1 MREGFLKAVLAVA
14 LICAPAVARADV
26 WDLGSDNDND
36 FGSDNELVHGLEQVH
51 DMAAQQGGT
60 VEDVDWYRFN
70 QQYNTSFEIVLDG
83 LTGDVSNGTTS
94 PALELLL
101 DDATT
106 VIGSSQGVT
115 GFGTARSLRGLQPTG
130 TPGERVLYVR
140 VSSPSCGL
148 NCTASDQYRVRFY
161 DTTCAVPRYNN
172 ANGQV
177 TVLVLQNTT
186 AQAVTGY
193 VLALGPSGISLGGFP
208 VNLLPYQVTTFNL
221 AAVAN
226 GALSNTSGGLLVMN
240 DAPYGTLAGKAVA
253 LEPTTGFTFDT
264 PLVSRPH

>member
-70 QQYNTSFEIVLDG
+70 WPAGSSFEVVVDG
-83 LTGDVSNGTTS
+83 LTGDVSNGTLTT
-94 PALELLL
+94 PEIVLLA
-101 DDATT
+101 DDHTT
-106 VIGSSQGVT
+106 VQYVSAPVT
-115 GFGTARSLRGLQPTG
+115 GFGVARSLRAGSG
-130 TPGERVLYVR
+130 SPGAESVHYLR
-140 VSSPSCGL
+140 VSAPSCGL
-148 NCTASDQYRVRFY
+148 GCTASDQYRIRFY
-161 DTTCAVPRYNN
+161 DTTASVPRYNN

-186 AQAVTGY
+186 QQTVNGY
-193 VLALGPSGISLGGFP
+193 IAALGTDGSLVHVFNFSLTP
-208 VNLLPYQVTTFNL
+208 LQVSTFNL
-221 AAVAN
+221 AAIDGGIMN
-226 GALSNTSGGLLVMN
+226 NTSGGLRISN

-253 LEPTTGFTFDT
+253 LEPATGFTFDT